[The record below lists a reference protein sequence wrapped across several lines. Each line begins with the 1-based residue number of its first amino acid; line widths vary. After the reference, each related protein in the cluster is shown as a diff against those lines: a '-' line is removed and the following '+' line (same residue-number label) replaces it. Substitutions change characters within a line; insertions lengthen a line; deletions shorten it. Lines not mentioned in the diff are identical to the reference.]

1 MKYLVVLGAGESGV
15 GAALL
20 GKAKNWRVYISDFGK
35 IAPKYQDIL
44 TENEIDFEEEQ
55 HTWELIEGADLVVKS
70 PGIPDKSPLIQKLKA
85 QNTPIISE
93 IEWAAKF
100 TRAKLI
106 GITGSNGK
114 TTTTSLI
121 YHLLKKANLN
131 VGLGGNIG
139 NSFAAMVVEDSFDYY
154 VLELSSFQL
163 EGIKDCAF
171 EIAVLLNISPDHLDR
186 YEYKMENYVQ
196 AKLQIQKN
204 SKEDNCIIYNAED
217 AYFNASAELKN
228 TSAKVLTFGTTADK
242 NAYYTS
248 ENLIVQ
254 NTYNIHLNDFSL
266 VGKHNYSN
274 ALAAMLVGAQLGIEE
289 NIVKGALQ
297 TFIAIP
303 HRLEKVAVVNG
314 VEYINDSKA
323 TNVEATYFAL
333 EAMKKPVH
341 WIVGGVD
348 KGNDYSTLIPFVQQK
363 VKSILC
369 LGKDNQK
376 IMDVFGG
383 IIPIINECSS
393 AKQMVEKAAE
403 IAKDGDVV
411 LLSPCCASFDL
422 FKNYEDRGDQFKKE
436 INLLK

>member
-20 GKAKNWRVYISDFGK
+20 GKAKNWKVFVSDFGK
-35 IAPKYQDIL
+35 ITPKYQDIL
-44 TENEIDFEEEQ
+44 TENDIDFEEEK
-55 HTWELIEGADLVVKS
+55 HTWEFIQNADLVVKS

-85 QNTPIISE
+85 QNTAIISE

-121 YHLLKKANLN
+121 YHLLKKANYN

-139 NSFAAMVVEDSFDYY
+139 NSFAAMVVDDTYDYY

-163 EGIKDCAF
+163 EGIKDCTF
-171 EIAVLLNISPDHLDR
+171 DIAVLLNISPDHLDR
-186 YEYKMENYVQ
+186 YDYKMENYVA

-204 SKEDNCIIYNAED
+204 ARQDSCIIYNAED
-217 AYFNASAELKN
+217 EYFNNAQLQKSSK
-228 TSAKVLTFGTTADK
+228 AKLLTFGTSNNK
-242 NAYYTS
+242 NAYYT
-248 ENLIVQ
+248 NDKLVVQ
-254 NTYNIHLNDFSL
+254 NTYSIPFSDFSL
-266 VGKHNYSN
+266 MGKHNYSN
-274 ALAAMLVGAQLGIEE
+274 ALAVMLVGAQLGIEE
-289 NIVKGALQ
+289 NIVKEALK
-297 TFIAIP
+297 TFVAIP
-303 HRLEKVAVVNG
+303 HRLEKVAVING

-333 EAMKKPVH
+333 EAMQKPVH
-341 WIVGGVD
+341 WIVGGID

-369 LGKDNQK
+369 LGKDNEK
-376 IMDVFGG
+376 IKTVFNSLIED
-383 IIPIINECSS
+383 IIECSS
-393 AKQMVEKAAE
+393 AKEVVQKANE
-403 IAKDGDVV
+403 IAVQGDVV

-422 FKNYEDRGDQFKKE
+422 FKNYEDRGNQFKNE
-436 INLLK
+436 INKLK